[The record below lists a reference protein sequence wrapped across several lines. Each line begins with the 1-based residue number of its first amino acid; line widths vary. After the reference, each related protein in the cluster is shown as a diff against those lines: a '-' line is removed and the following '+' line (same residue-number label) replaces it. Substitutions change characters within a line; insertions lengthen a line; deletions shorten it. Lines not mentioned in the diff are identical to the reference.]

1 MKMVSEA
8 RRAVARRGQDEG
20 PDIVTE
26 AKTRTGVEPTNRDP
40 VELSDSLVLKVE
52 GIEFLYAL
60 TERCAQLLGV
70 DRRESRAR
78 RLWPRNLLT
87 PIVTDMALTP
97 ADRASWPFLRRHRT
111 LPTLQAYAP
120 HLRPP
125 NKFVTKEIGPWRTL
139 S

>member
-1 MKMVSEA
+1 M
-8 RRAVARRGQDEG
+8 
-20 PDIVTE
+20 VTE
-26 AKTRTGVEPTNRDP
+26 AKTRTGVESTNRDP

-87 PIVTDMALTP
+87 PFVADMALTP
-97 ADRASWPFLRRHRT
+97 GRPGLLAVPTPTPNATNPPSICTPPSTTKQIRH
-111 LPTLQAYAP
+111 
-120 HLRPP
+120 
-125 NKFVTKEIGPWRTL
+125 
-139 S
+139 